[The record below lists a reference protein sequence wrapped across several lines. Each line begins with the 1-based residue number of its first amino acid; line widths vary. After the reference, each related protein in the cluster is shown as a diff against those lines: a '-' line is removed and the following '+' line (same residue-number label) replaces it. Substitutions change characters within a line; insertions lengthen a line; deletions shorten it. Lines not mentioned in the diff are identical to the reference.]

1 MRVRFGL
8 AVAMVVTAALAAV
21 PTPAVAAP
29 SSTAFTVS
37 GVETAFTSTSAT
49 FSGRGSGNA
58 GDRAAWAVSITRTRF
73 DATGRST
80 ITGGTFTM
88 RTISPTWTTD
98 WVSGTVAGGFVQK
111 IAGFT
116 GCTNERFSVNVSLV
130 NVATKTSTDGTGA
143 FAGEL
148 THHRT
153 SIFGACVTYG
163 ATIAGAVT
171 LSY

>member
-1 MRVRFGL
+1 MRVKLGVVTAL
-8 AVAMVVTAALAAV
+8 VVTAALAAV
-21 PTPAVAAP
+21 PTAAVAAP
-29 SSTAFTVS
+29 SSTTFTVS
-37 GVETAFTSTSAT
+37 GVETAFSSTSAT
-49 FSGRGSGNA
+49 FTGRGSGNG

-73 DATGRST
+73 DAAGRST

-98 WVSGTVAGGFVQK
+98 WVTGTVAGGFVQK

-116 GCTNERFSVNVSLV
+116 GCTNERFSVSVSLAD
-130 NVATKTSTDGTGA
+130 VATKTSTGGTGS

-163 ATIAGAVT
+163 ATITGVVT